1 MKKRNVMYIVISII
15 CAVSVILG
23 VYYQIFADKVVDEG
37 KVNTIANEINDTS
50 DVESP
55 EKLLEEFNKLFTNEF
70 YNQGYDT
77 SKIKKIQGLESED
90 IVYTIYSME
99 EEKNN
104 EYSTSIQLPI
114 FNISG
119 DVGTSYNANTQN
131 IFVDKLNSILA
142 GTENYTIYNVNYVAY
157 LNDNILSLVI
167 KATLKEGNSAQR
179 VIVQTYNYDTE
190 TGNSITLNDLL
201 DKEGYKTK
209 QVNTKIEQQ
218 IKEAS
223 KQAETIS
230 QATGQ
235 TMYKRDL
242 NNAMYVTD
250 NVTNFFMGKDGQIYI
265 VYAYGNNNLTS
276 EIDIIKV

>member
-1 MKKRNVMYIVISII
+1 MKKRNIMYIAISVI
-15 CAVSVILG
+15 CVVSVILG

-37 KVNTIANEINDTS
+37 AVNTITNVIENTS
-50 DVESP
+50 NVESP
-55 EKLLEEFNKLFTNEF
+55 EKLLEEFNKLFTDKF
-70 YNQGYDT
+70 YSQGYDT
-77 SKIKKIQGLESED
+77 DKITRIQGLEAED
-90 IVYTIYSME
+90 VIYTMYDRE
-99 EEKNN
+99 EEKVN
-104 EYSTSIQLPI
+104 EYNINIKLPV
-114 FNISG
+114 FNVSG
-119 DVGTSYNANTQN
+119 DVGTSYNANTQS
-131 IFVDKLNSILA
+131 IFVDKLNSVLA
-142 GTENYTIYNVNYVAY
+142 GPKDYTIYSINYVAY
-157 LNDNILSLVI
+157 LNDNILSLII
-167 KATLKEGNSAQR
+167 KATLKEGNNAQR
-179 VIVQTYNYDTE
+179 VIVQTYNYDIE
-190 TGNSITLNDLL
+190 TGKSVTLNDVLT
-201 DKEGYKTK
+201 KEGYKTK

-235 TMYKRDL
+235 TVYKRDL

>member
-1 MKKRNVMYIVISII
+1 MKKRNIMYIAISVI
-15 CAVSVILG
+15 CVVSVILG

-37 KVNTIANEINDTS
+37 AVNTITNVIENTS
-50 DVESP
+50 NVESP
-55 EKLLEEFNKLFTNEF
+55 EKLLEEFNNLFTDKF
-70 YNQGYDT
+70 YSQGYDT
-77 SKIKKIQGLESED
+77 DKITRIQGLEAED
-90 IVYTIYSME
+90 VIYTMYDME
-99 EEKNN
+99 EEKVN
-104 EYSTSIQLPI
+104 EYNINIKLPV
-114 FNISG
+114 FNVSG
-119 DVGTSYNANTQN
+119 DVGTSYNANTQS
-131 IFVDKLNSILA
+131 IFVDKLNSVLA
-142 GTENYTIYNVNYVAY
+142 GPKDYTIYSINYVAY
-157 LNDNILSLVI
+157 LNDNILSLI
-167 KATLKEGNSAQR
+167 IRSTLKEGNNAQR
-179 VIVQTYNYDTE
+179 VIVQTYNYDIE
-190 TGNSITLNDLL
+190 TGKSVTLNEVLT
-201 DKEGYKTK
+201 KEGYKTK

-235 TMYKRDL
+235 TVYKRDL

>member
-1 MKKRNVMYIVISII
+1 MKKRNIMYIVISII
-15 CAVSVILG
+15 CAISVILG

-37 KVNTIANEINDTS
+37 AVNTIANVIENTS
-50 DVESP
+50 NVESP
-55 EKLLEEFNKLFTNEF
+55 EKLLEEFNKLFTDKF
-70 YNQGYDT
+70 YDQGYET
-77 SKIKKIQGLESED
+77 SKITKIQGLESED
-90 IVYTIYSME
+90 VIYTMYDME
-99 EEKNN
+99 EEKVN
-104 EYSTSIQLPI
+104 EYSINIKLPV
-114 FNISG
+114 FNVSG
-119 DVGTSYNANTQN
+119 DIGTSYNANTQS
-131 IFVDKLNSILA
+131 IFVDKLNSVLA
-142 GTENYTIYNVNYVAY
+142 GPKNYTIYNIDYVAY

-179 VIVQTYNYDTE
+179 VIVQTYNYDIE
-190 TGNSITLNDLL
+190 TGKSITLNDLL

-235 TMYKRDL
+235 TVYKRDL

>member
-1 MKKRNVMYIVISII
+1 MKKRNIMYIVISII
-15 CAVSVILG
+15 CAISVILG

-37 KVNTIANEINDTS
+37 AVNTIANVIENTS
-50 DVESP
+50 NVESP
-55 EKLLEEFNKLFTNEF
+55 EKLLEEFNKLFTDKF
-70 YNQGYDT
+70 YDQGYET
-77 SKIKKIQGLESED
+77 SKITKIQGLESED
-90 IVYTIYSME
+90 VIYTMYDME
-99 EEKNN
+99 EEKVN
-104 EYSTSIQLPI
+104 EYSINIKLPV
-114 FNISG
+114 FNVSG
-119 DVGTSYNANTQN
+119 DIGTSYNANTQS
-131 IFVDKLNSILA
+131 IFVDKLNSVLA
-142 GTENYTIYNVNYVAY
+142 GPKNYTIYNIDYVAY
-157 LNDNILSLVI
+157 LNDNILSLII

-235 TMYKRDL
+235 TVYKRDL